1 MKMVSIVA
9 ALTSG
14 LQPIAAQHPKGMEV
28 AMVCFKTGE
37 ETSGLNKICYY
48 NCMGS
53 QAAITISA
61 VSLCPLTIER

>member
-1 MKMVSIVA
+1 MKTFAFVA
-9 ALTSG
+9 AFISNW
-14 LQPIAAQHPKGMEV
+14 HPVAMQDFKQTQV

-53 QAAITISA
+53 QAAITISS